1 MPSIKIQ
8 RVDFSAS
15 DWLGGTSMLSLQ
27 ECGLYIK
34 ICALIY
40 VAGGPVTK
48 ADVRKIVSCRYQT
61 FSSLLLSLIEKGKV
75 TFEDGLI
82 DQRRCERELARARR
96 RLAAHVDNS
105 AISVDNFEPVDNSRF
120 PSVDET
126 ATKVSRLE
134 PEVLKETNEVADPYA
149 RAKGETK
156 EREDFKNLEGD
167 LGRSAPARVRAH
179 QGAGVDDMVEQVTAA
194 LRGHAPKAGIRDPIG
209 YRASVKENKF
219 RHLMRK
225 VNDWVG
231 CHLDGDARLA
241 GWELVATA
249 TADGVHGRSDLPPA
263 TRKALDG
270 LIAMYRA
277 TEQLD
282 EAAE

>member
-1 MPSIKIQ
+1 MPRVKIQ
-8 RVDFSAS
+8 RIDFSAS

-27 ECGLYIK
+27 ECGLYIR

-48 ADVRKIVSCRYQT
+48 ADVRKIAGCRYET
-61 FSSLLLSLIEKGKV
+61 LNSVLLRLVEKGKV
-75 TFEDGLI
+75 TFQDGVI
-82 DQRRCERELARARR
+82 DQPRCERELAKARR
-96 RLAAHVDNS
+96 RIEEARRL
-105 AISVDNFEPVDNSRF
+105 PVDNSD
-120 PSVDET
+120 PGASLSNGSVQKPAQNRTET
-126 ATKVSRLE
+126 Q
-134 PEVLKETNEVADPYA
+134 PELLNENIETADPYA
-149 RAKGETK
+149 RAKVYQR

-179 QGAGVDDMVEQVTAA
+179 QGAGIDDMVEQVTAA
-194 LRGHAPKAGIRDPIG
+194 LRGHAPKDGIRDPIA
-209 YRASVKENKF
+209 YRATVKENKY
-219 RHLMRK
+219 RLLMRK

-249 TADGVHGRSDLPPA
+249 TADGVHGRTDLPPA

-270 LIAMYRA
+270 LIAMYRS

-282 EAAE
+282 EAAD